1 MASWKEYLGDR
12 AFYRK
17 IIAIALPISAQQL
30 ITVGVNL
37 MDTVMLSSMGD
48 AQLSASALGGQFI
61 NLFQIFCMGLGMGA
75 SVLTSRYW
83 GMQELKSLRKAVTIM
98 LRLVIGL
105 SMISPEGLAISPR
118 IPANCLIWSLPEK
131 WDFSAAGLSLIVR
144 ETPASIR
151 KGLKELEDAGY
162 IHFIRNREGGKFSGD
177 DCLIFS
183 SPCFDFPN
191 AVKPNAVKPNSVN
204 RQQEIKNKEI
214 KNKEIKKEE
223 DPPAEGKLFPGERI
237 RF

>member
-1 MASWKEYLGDR
+1 MIRKFEEQYSPDSPYFRLGR
-12 AFYRK
+12 GEGSVFRNR
-17 IIAIALPISAQQL
+17 S
-30 ITVGVNL
+30 
-37 MDTVMLSSMGD
+37 LSLK
-48 AQLSASALGGQFI
+48 AT
-61 NLFQIFCMGLGMGA
+61 GL
-75 SVLTSRYW
+75 Y
-83 GMQELKSLRKAVTIM
+83 
-98 LRLVIGL
+98 
-105 SMISPEGLAISPR
+105 
-118 IPANCLIWSLPEK
+118 CLIWSLPEK

-162 IHFIRNREGGKFSGD
+162 IPFIRNREGGKFSGD